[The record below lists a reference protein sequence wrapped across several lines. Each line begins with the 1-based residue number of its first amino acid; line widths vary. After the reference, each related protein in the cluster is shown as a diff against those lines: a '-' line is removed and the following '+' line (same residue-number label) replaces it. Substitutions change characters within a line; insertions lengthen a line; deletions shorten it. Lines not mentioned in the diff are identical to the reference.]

1 MSNLLELY
9 LPVRTRQAEEEAV
22 TAATELLE
30 QHIPGGVV
38 VEQTGFGEYGETDG
52 VQVAIRAF
60 VEDDPVWLAQ
70 LQTLAQALVGL
81 PAADRYGEIAI
92 RPLAERDWTEA
103 WKQHYAPM
111 RAGER
116 LVISPTWAQP
126 ETKPGDVLIW
136 LDPGMAFGAGG
147 HPSTRLIL
155 ALLERY
161 LRPGDRVL
169 DVGVGSGIL
178 AIAARKLGA
187 AGVLATDI
195 DPVAVRVATEN
206 VRLNGV
212 ADAVTVALGSAPASG
227 EFDLILANILA
238 DVVADLLLHEDL
250 AARLAPSGALL
261 LAGIIDHRR
270 HLVDLALAARDIR
283 LVDSL
288 RDGDWWALV
297 ARRENDT
304 NGRNTDA
311 FGHE

>member
-9 LPVRTRQAEEEAV
+9 LPVRTRQADAEAV
-22 TAATELLE
+22 TAAAELLA

-38 VEQTGFGEYGETDG
+38 VEQTGFGEYGETEA

-60 VEDDPVWLAQ
+60 VEDDPDWLAR
-70 LQTLAQALVGL
+70 LQALAQALAAL
-81 PAADRYGEIAI
+81 PTAENYGEIAI

-103 WKQHYAPM
+103 WKQHYTPL

-116 LVISPTWAQP
+116 LVISPTWTQP
-126 ETKPGDVLIW
+126 ETKPGDIVIR
-136 LDPGMAFGAGG
+136 LDPGMAFGTGG

-178 AIAARKLGA
+178 AIAACKLGA
-187 AGVLATDI
+187 ADVLATDI
-195 DPVAVRVATEN
+195 DPVAVRVAAEN
-206 VRLNGV
+206 ARLNQVAEAIRVEAGSVPAAGV
-212 ADAVTVALGSAPASG
+212 
-227 EFDLILANILA
+227 FDLILANILA
-238 DVVADLLLHEDL
+238 DVVAELLLHEDL
-250 AARLAPSGALL
+250 ADRLAPGGVLL

-270 HLVDLALAARDIR
+270 HLVDLALAARGLG
-283 LVDSL
+283 LVDSR

-297 ARRENDT
+297 ARE
-304 NGRNTDA
+304 
-311 FGHE
+311 E

>member
-9 LPVRTRQAEEEAV
+9 LPVRTRQADAEAV
-22 TAATELLE
+22 TAAAELLE

-38 VEQTGFGEYGETDG
+38 VEQTGFGEYGETEA

-60 VEDDPVWLAQ
+60 VEDDPAWLAR
-70 LQTLAQALVGL
+70 LQSLAQALAAL
-81 PAADRYGEIAI
+81 PTAESYGEIAI

-103 WKQHYAPM
+103 WKQHYTPL

-116 LVISPTWAQP
+116 LVISPTWTQP
-126 ETKPGDVLIW
+126 ETKPGDIVIW
-136 LDPGMAFGAGG
+136 LDPGMAFGTGG

-178 AIAARKLGA
+178 AIAACKLGA
-187 AGVLATDI
+187 ADVLATDI
-195 DPVAVRVATEN
+195 DPVAVRVAAEN
-206 VRLNGV
+206 ARLNQVAEAIRVEAGSVPAAGV
-212 ADAVTVALGSAPASG
+212 
-227 EFDLILANILA
+227 FDLILANILA
-238 DVVADLLLHEDL
+238 DVVAELLLHEDL
-250 AARLAPSGALL
+250 ADRLAPGGVLL

-270 HLVDLALAARDIR
+270 HLVDLALAARGLR

-297 ARRENDT
+297 ARE
-304 NGRNTDA
+304 
-311 FGHE
+311 E

>member
-9 LPVRTRQAEEEAV
+9 LPVRTRQADAEAV
-22 TAATELLE
+22 TAAAELLA

-38 VEQTGFGEYGETDG
+38 VEQTGFGEYGETEA

-60 VEDDPVWLAQ
+60 VEDDPGWLAR
-70 LQTLAQALVGL
+70 LQALAQALAAL
-81 PAADRYGEIAI
+81 PTAESYGEIAI

-103 WKQHYAPM
+103 WKQHYTPL

-116 LVISPTWAQP
+116 LVISPTWTQP
-126 ETKPGDVLIW
+126 ETKPGDIVIR
-136 LDPGMAFGAGG
+136 LDPGMAFGTGG

-178 AIAARKLGA
+178 AIAACKLGA
-187 AGVLATDI
+187 ADVLATDI
-195 DPVAVRVATEN
+195 DPVAVRVAAEN
-206 VRLNGV
+206 ARLNQVAEAIRVEAGSVPAAGV
-212 ADAVTVALGSAPASG
+212 
-227 EFDLILANILA
+227 FDLILANILA
-238 DVVADLLLHEDL
+238 DVVAELLLHEDL
-250 AARLAPSGALL
+250 AERLAPGGVLL

-270 HLVDLALAARDIR
+270 HLVDLALAARGLG
-283 LVDSL
+283 LVDSR

-297 ARRENDT
+297 ARE
-304 NGRNTDA
+304 
-311 FGHE
+311 E